1 MVYSDEPENGDEKE
15 KRMKD
20 DYYKNFININF
31 YGMQSKVVNPM
42 TSPQWL
48 AKAKKLSIEADKEK
62 LLRI

>member
-1 MVYSDEPENGDEKE
+1 MIYTEDPETGEEKE

-42 TSPQWL
+42 SSPKWL
-48 AKAKKLSIEADKEK
+48 LKAKDLSVEADKEK
-62 LLRI
+62 LKKI

>member
-42 TSPQWL
+42 TSP
-48 AKAKKLSIEADKEK
+48 
-62 LLRI
+62 